1 MVVIRPTRKLH
12 SALPGTQ
19 NAGASDTALGDWY
32 VNRVVV
38 DRQPLLLLVSAT
50 SLLPALV
57 RARNVRALPTQI
69 GDIVVERLTRL
80 AIPKSLIEAE
90 RRAMA
95 TVHIG
100 ATVDRSV
107 LGILVDF
114 AKGLHYCLKP
124 MLPSDQPR
132 IAWRRHPVTRE
143 SQHTTS
149 CFQSRRRL
157 NS

>member
-12 SALPGTQ
+12 SALPVMQ

-57 RARNVRALPTQI
+57 RAQNVRALPTQI

-80 AIPKSLIEAE
+80 AIPQSLIQAE

-107 LGILVDF
+107 LGI
-114 AKGLHYCLKP
+114 
-124 MLPSDQPR
+124 MS
-132 IAWRRHPVTRE
+132 
-143 SQHTTS
+143 
-149 CFQSRRRL
+149 
-157 NS
+157 